1 MAAMAPVAST
11 SNPVAPRALP
21 SWGSRRLARACDG
34 RGGLHLAPFATSVPS
49 RRASSSVTSRE
60 AIAVGDEEAGGAPRD
75 NTSDIIAAKAAAKV
89 AAAAATGGSDAYGA
103 SSIQV
108 LKGLEPVRKRPGMY
122 IGNTSTKGLHH
133 MVWEVL
139 DNGVD
144 EVQAGH
150 ASFITVTVEAD
161 GSVSV
166 EDDGRGIPTDVHPAT
181 GTSSLETVLTVLHA
195 GGKFGGDE
203 SGYHVSGGLH
213 GVGISV
219 VNALSDSTEVTV
231 WRGDREFRQEFSRG
245 AALAPM
251 TEGSQTKGATRKKG
265 TRVRFKPDPTIFK
278 ERLDFDPNII
288 LSRMKELAFL
298 NSTATFTFR
307 LASELTS
314 KLKSKKKKSKD
325 EASMDEGDVV
335 KGGDVVK
342 AVRRRTTVR

>member
-1 MAAMAPVAST
+1 M
-11 SNPVAPRALP
+11 
-21 SWGSRRLARACDG
+21 
-34 RGGLHLAPFATSVPS
+34 
-49 RRASSSVTSRE
+49 
-60 AIAVGDEEAGGAPRD
+60 
-75 NTSDIIAAKAAAKV
+75 
-89 AAAAATGGSDAYGA
+89 
-103 SSIQV
+103 
-108 LKGLEPVRKRPGMY
+108 
-122 IGNTSTKGLHH
+122 
-133 MVWEVL
+133 
-139 DNGVD
+139 
-144 EVQAGH
+144 
-150 ASFITVTVEAD
+150 
-161 GSVSV
+161 
-166 EDDGRGIPTDVHPAT
+166 
-181 GTSSLETVLTVLHA
+181 LHA

-325 EASMDEGDVV
+325 EEKDAASDEKDKLKKEAQQYGADPNVKQPPYILYVSAAIGVLVV
-335 KGGDVVK
+335 LGGKGILY
-342 AVRRRTTVR
+342 